1 MRAFILI
8 LLFILPNL
16 GWAQGCMDLDFGPV
30 AYPQLAT
37 SGRAL
42 AMGNAYI
49 SKVDDSAAP
58 FYNAAGLGT
67 VRPTNFHLTD
77 IHFESS
83 QDYLTMPK
91 GTTSDFWQGAFGN
104 VTIEGT
110 RVNLKDNIGDV
121 AYSRFNILPN
131 FTMRYFSFGY
141 LLSQQSRMTILSD
154 TSPYEWAFRFDQGP
168 YLSINF
174 SFFGGVIKVGAMGVW
189 LIRRELYGCGP
200 QDETV
205 FIEED
210 DYAKGNGFFSDMGVR
225 VTLPTDWI
233 PAFSLSFHNAFGG
246 SFNVTQQPKLTVY
259 NPNPRPLQ
267 NYANTMDLGVSI
279 TPRIGKLARLHI
291 EVNLNDLLGKFD
303 EVDTLRRLLIGGEY
317 DWERKYFIRLG
328 MVDGYVSGGFGFKSR
343 HFNFALS
350 TYGAELD
357 PTGWHVKQERR
368 YLIAF
373 DFGI

>member
-1 MRAFILI
+1 MRTYI
-8 LLFILPNL
+8 LLIFFFPSVI
-16 GWAQGCMDLDFGPV
+16 WAQGCIGINYNPV
-30 AYPQLAT
+30 AFPQLAT

-49 SKVDDSAAP
+49 SKVDDSASP

-91 GTTSDFWQGAFGN
+91 GSAEDFWKGAFGN

-110 RVNLKDNIGDV
+110 RVNLLENIGDI

-141 LLSQQSRMTILSD
+141 LLSQQSRMTILSEN
-154 TSPYEWAFRFDQGP
+154 SPYEWEFRFDQGP
-168 YLSINF
+168 YIGLNF
-174 SFFGGVIKVGAMGVW
+174 SFFGGVIKVGAMGIW
-189 LIRRELYGCGP
+189 LFRNELYGCGP
-200 QDETV
+200 KEETV
-205 FIEED
+205 YIEND
-210 DYAKGNGFFSDMGVR
+210 DYAKGNGFFADLGLR
-225 VTLPTDWI
+225 ITLPTDWI

-246 SFNVTQQPKLTVY
+246 SFNVTQEPKLTVY
-259 NPNPRPLQ
+259 NHSPRPLQ
-267 NYANTMDLGVSI
+267 NYPNTMDFGVSI
-279 TPRIGKLARLHI
+279 TPRIGKVSRLHM
-291 EVNLNDLLGKFD
+291 EVDLNDVLNKFD
-303 EVDTLRRLLIGGEY
+303 DVDNMRRLLVGLEY

-328 MVDGYVSGGFGFKSR
+328 YVDGYISGGFGFKSR

-350 TYGAELD
+350 TFGAELD
-357 PTGWHVKQERR
+357 PTDFRVKQERR